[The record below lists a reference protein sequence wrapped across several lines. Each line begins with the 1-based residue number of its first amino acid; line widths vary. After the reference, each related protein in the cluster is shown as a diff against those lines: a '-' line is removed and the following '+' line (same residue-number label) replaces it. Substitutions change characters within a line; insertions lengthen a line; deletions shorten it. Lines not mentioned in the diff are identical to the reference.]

1 MNESANESPFSLE
14 NKTILVTGAS
24 SGIGR
29 ATALLCSQLG
39 ATVVLC
45 GRDIDRLNAAR
56 EALAG
61 GGHVVVQG
69 DLTDPKAR
77 HALVDVAPQLDGCV
91 FSAGVATLVPVRMVS
106 EQHLQTMFSVNYEAT
121 VMLTQRLLAKKK
133 INNDGSLVFVS
144 SRGEFFSPIATGV
157 YAGVKAALTATMR
170 TVALEH
176 AKQGIRANCVSPSYV
191 DTPMLDKLQ
200 ATTSLQSI
208 IDITPLGLN
217 DASDVANG
225 IAYLLSPA
233 SRWVTRSTL
242 VIDGGLSLRG
252 RG

>member
-1 MNESANESPFSLE
+1 MNDSPFSLE
-14 NKTILVTGAS
+14 NKRILVTGAS

-29 ATALLCSQLG
+29 ATAILCSELG

-45 GRDIDRLNAAR
+45 GRDIDRLDATR
-56 EALAG
+56 SALTG
-61 GGHVVVQG
+61 NGHMIISG
-69 DLTDPKAR
+69 DLTDINAR
-77 HALVDVAPQLDGCV
+77 HTLVETTPALDGCV
-91 FSAGVATLVPVRMVS
+91 FSTGLAALIPMRMVT
-106 EQHLQTMFSVNYEAT
+106 EQHLHTMFSVNYEAP

-133 INNDGSLVFVS
+133 INNHASLVFVS
-144 SRGEFFSPIATGV
+144 SQAEHFSPIATGV
-157 YAGVKAALTATMR
+157 YAGVKAALSTTVR
-170 TVALEH
+170 TIGLEH

-200 ATTSLQSI
+200 ETSSLQNI

-225 IAYLLSPA
+225 IVYLLTPA
-233 SRWVTRSTL
+233 SRWVTRSNL
-242 VIDGGLSLRG
+242 VIDGGLSLRA